1 MQRLWNLE
9 EAMEILGRNTLWLS
23 DSDQKWSSKVSSS
36 KVSSSKVS
44 SSKVSSSKVSSSKG
58 DYYLFGIYKEKPS
71 ICSPKPL

>member
-44 SSKVSSSKVSSSKG
+44 SSKG